1 MKDIQRQAAVVEPSI
16 RFEDG
21 DAYERSMG
29 LWSRSAGT
37 IFLDWLSPPA
47 GLRWLDVGCGT
58 GAFTELV
65 LQRCAPVETQGIDPQ
80 EEQLVVARA
89 RPGARGTAFL
99 RGDAVALPFGCHRF
113 DAAVMALVIFFVRDP
128 AKGVA
133 EMARVVRP
141 GGMVAA
147 YTWDLLGG
155 GFPFDPIW
163 EEIRAAGFKP
173 VLPPNAH
180 AGELD
185 ALYDLWTGA
194 GLQAVQTRQI
204 MVERTFSTFE
214 EYWATSTSTVT
225 GSVRPALDAMTAD
238 KRSRLKARVE
248 ARLPA
253 DSMGRVRHRACAN
266 AVKGRVP
273 I

>member
-1 MKDIQRQAAVVEPSI
+1 MIGIQDGPVAGNRSI

-21 DAYERSMG
+21 DAYERAMSP
-29 LWSRSAGT
+29 WSLLAGDT
-37 IFLDWLSPPA
+37 FIDWLAEPG

-80 EEQLVVARA
+80 EEQLAVARA
-89 RPGARGTAFL
+89 RLGARGAAFL
-99 RGDAVALPFGCHRF
+99 RGDAMALPFGRHRF
-113 DAAVMALVIFFVRDP
+113 DAAVMALVIFFVTDP

-141 GGMVAA
+141 GGLVAA
-147 YTWDLLGG
+147 YAWDLLGG

-185 ALYDLWTGA
+185 ALCDLWTGA

-214 EYWATSTSTVT
+214 DYWATSTSTIT

-238 KRSRLKARVE
+238 ERARLRARVS

-253 DSMGRVRHRACAN
+253 DSMGRVTHRARAN

>member
-1 MKDIQRQAAVVEPSI
+1 
-16 RFEDG
+16 
-21 DAYERSMG
+21 
-29 LWSRSAGT
+29 
-37 IFLDWLSPPA
+37 
-47 GLRWLDVGCGT
+47 
-58 GAFTELV
+58 
-65 LQRCAPVETQGIDPQ
+65 
-80 EEQLVVARA
+80 
-89 RPGARGTAFL
+89 
-99 RGDAVALPFGCHRF
+99 
-113 DAAVMALVIFFVRDP
+113 
-128 AKGVA
+128 
-133 EMARVVRP
+133 MARVVRP
-141 GGMVAA
+141 GGLVAA
-147 YTWDLLGG
+147 YAWDLLGG

-163 EEIRAAGFKP
+163 EEIRAAGVEP

-214 EYWATSTSTVT
+214 EYWATSTSTIT

-238 KRSRLKARVE
+238 ERARLKARVS

-253 DSMGRVRHRACAN
+253 DSMGRVTHRARAN